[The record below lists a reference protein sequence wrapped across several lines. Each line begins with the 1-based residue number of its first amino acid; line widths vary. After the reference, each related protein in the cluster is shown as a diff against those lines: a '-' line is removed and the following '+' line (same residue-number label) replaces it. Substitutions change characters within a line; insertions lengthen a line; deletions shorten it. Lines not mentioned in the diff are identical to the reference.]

1 MVKDIEFHQ
10 QQNIDA
16 RSKLE
21 KSNQEIS
28 ERKNYTEIV
37 LASISAGVISVD
49 HTGEIGSINGAAER
63 LLNINAEIAKGK
75 PAQEVLGR
83 SLNSLFLDPI
93 LSALVHSPYFNGQVY
108 LDELGRSEVLIVR
121 ARKLTDSK
129 GNPLGAVIVFDD
141 AQDQIRSQKV
151 AAWKE
156 VARRIA
162 HEIKNPI
169 TPIKLNAQRLLRRFE
184 NQFEGEDKILFK
196 KLLDSILTQVDSLR
210 DLVNEF
216 STFSRLPEVSLKENS
231 INDLIE
237 EILALFKEGYPQVHW
252 SCEVEIVKRF
262 KFDRDQIGR
271 VFMNLFG
278 NSLAALSPDRPG
290 EIGVRGQV
298 KGNYLAFEVFDNGV
312 GVPDSMK
319 EKVLEPY
326 VSTKSDGSGLGLS
339 IVRQVL
345 TDHGGTLRVLD
356 NTPVG
361 TIIAFEIFLNE
372 IES

>member
-1 MVKDIEFHQ
+1 
-10 QQNIDA
+10 
-16 RSKLE
+16 
-21 KSNQEIS
+21 
-28 ERKNYTEIV
+28 
-37 LASISAGVISVD
+37 
-49 HTGEIGSINGAAER
+49 
-63 LLNINAEIAKGK
+63 
-75 PAQEVLGR
+75 
-83 SLNSLFLDPI
+83 
-93 LSALVHSPYFNGQVY
+93 VY